1 MNEMLQWAK
10 DTTLEEVVTR
20 LNAALGSVPD
30 KDWNYSRI
38 SLSMRALDDIPSP
51 YVLWP
56 EDLDPV
62 TKNGQADLKALTD
75 EVRWGE
81 RHSSELGV
89 LEIISLRT
97 NKALL
102 KHAPAEPSPTK
113 RTVVRIEKKQLLAEQ
128 GIRTAIW
135 YNVNEVAGEDFDSR

>member
-20 LNAALGSVPD
+20 LNAVLGIVPD

-38 SLSMRALDDIPSP
+38 SLSVRALDDIPSP

-56 EDLDPV
+56 EDLDLV
-62 TKNGQADLKALTD
+62 TKSGRADLKALAD
-75 EVRWGE
+75 EVKWGE

-89 LEIISLRT
+89 LEIVSLRT

-102 KHAPAEPSPTK
+102 ENTSVQPPPNR
-113 RTVVRIEKKQLLAEQ
+113 RTVVRIVKKQLLAEQ

-135 YNVNEVAGEDFDSR
+135 YNVSEVVGEDFDNR